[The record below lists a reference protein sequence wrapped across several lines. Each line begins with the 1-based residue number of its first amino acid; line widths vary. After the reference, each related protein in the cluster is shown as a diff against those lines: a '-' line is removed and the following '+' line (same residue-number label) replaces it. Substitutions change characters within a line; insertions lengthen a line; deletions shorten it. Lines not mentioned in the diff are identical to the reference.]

1 MRKVNRISELR
12 PLSRRDA
19 LAGVILVLA
28 TPRALLAAPSQLA
41 FAALRNGQKIG
52 EQRMSF
58 HPEGEGLTAHTVVEM
73 AVKLGPLT
81 LYRYRHQATER
92 WAGDRFESLETQT
105 NANGKLL
112 KVSARR
118 TADGVKIM
126 PAAGGVTDAPAS
138 ALPFTHWNRKIAT
151 APLFNPQDG
160 KLLHETVVATPT
172 KLSFRGDADI
182 QDFYDE
188 AGTWTGLI
196 GKLADGSRLEYRPI

>member
-1 MRKVNRISELR
+1 MNRISELR